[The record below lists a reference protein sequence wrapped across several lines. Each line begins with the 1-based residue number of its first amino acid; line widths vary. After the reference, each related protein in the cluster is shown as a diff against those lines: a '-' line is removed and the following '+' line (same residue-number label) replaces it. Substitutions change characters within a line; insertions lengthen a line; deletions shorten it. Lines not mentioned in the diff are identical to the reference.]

1 MKAFRMH
8 GLGHAVLE
16 DIPIPRPGPG
26 ELLVAPIISGV
37 CATDTHLLHDGVN
50 VRSLP
55 VTMGHESVG
64 EVLTVGDP
72 PSEGGPYG
80 AAPSV
85 GALVTV
91 DPILPCGRCSVC
103 HRGQPNLCPDMIHLG
118 LSRDGVYAERFVV
131 PSSRAFPLSLD
142 FDPSLAIFVEPL
154 ACAVHA
160 VELAALRTSDHVAV
174 VGAGPYGLLI
184 TAAARAAGASRLV
197 VFDPDPRRRELALTM
212 GAREAATDLAAA
224 RETFDVVFEAAG
236 AGISVQTALDLAA
249 PGATVVVGG
258 VCGQASVT
266 ISTNTI
272 VLKGLRVVG
281 AVSHAWRFAASQ
293 ELLASGRVD
302 PAPIASHILSLD
314 QANEALELSRTA
326 ASCKVLLQH

>member
-8 GLGHAVLE
+8 GVGHAMLE
-16 DIPIPRPGPG
+16 DAPIPRPGPG

-37 CATDTHLLHDGVN
+37 CATDTHLLYDGVN
-50 VRSLP
+50 VGSLP

-64 EVLTVGDP
+64 EVVAIGDP

-80 AAPSV
+80 EAPPV
-85 GALVTV
+85 GALVAV
-91 DPILPCGRCSVC
+91 DPILPCGRCAVC
-103 HRGQPNLCPDMIHLG
+103 HRGQPNLCPDMVHLG

-131 PSSRAFPLSLD
+131 PSSRAFPLALD
-142 FDPSLAIFVEPL
+142 LDPSLAIFVEPL

-160 VELAALRTSDHVAV
+160 IELAALRTSDHVAV

-197 VFDPDPRRRELALTM
+197 VFDPDPWRRELALTM
-212 GAREAATDLAAA
+212 GARDATADPAGV

-258 VCGQASVT
+258 VCGQSRVL
-266 ISTNTI
+266 ISTNAI
-272 VLKGLRVVG
+272 VLKGIRVVG
-281 AVSHAWRFAASQ
+281 AVSHAWRFGASQ

-302 PAPIASHILSLD
+302 PAPIASHILSLG
-314 QANEALELSRTA
+314 QAAEALELSRTA
-326 ASCKVLLQH
+326 ASCKVLLEH

>member
-8 GLGHAVLE
+8 GIGHAMLE
-16 DIPIPRPGPG
+16 DAPVPRPGPG

-37 CATDTHLLHDGVN
+37 CATDIHLLYDGVN

-64 EVLTVGDP
+64 EVVAVGDP
-72 PSEGGPYG
+72 PSDGGPYG
-80 AAPSV
+80 AVPPV
-85 GALVTV
+85 GSRVTV
-91 DPILPCGRCSVC
+91 DPILPCGRCAVC
-103 HRGQPNLCPDMIHLG
+103 HRGQPNLCPNMTHLG

-131 PSSRAFPLSLD
+131 PSSRAFPLALD
-142 FDPSLAIFVEPL
+142 LDPSLAIFVEPL

-160 VELAALRTSDHVAV
+160 VELATLRTSDQVAV

-212 GAREAATDLAAA
+212 GARDATADPAPAGL
-224 RETFDVVFEAAG
+224 TFDVVLEAAG
-236 AGISVQTALDLAA
+236 AGVSVQTALDLAA

-258 VCGQASVT
+258 VCGQASVP

-302 PAPIASHILSLD
+302 PSPLASHMLSLD
-314 QANEALELSRTA
+314 QADDALELSRTA
-326 ASCKVLLQH
+326 ASCKVLIQH

>member
-1 MKAFRMH
+1 M
-8 GLGHAVLE
+8 
-16 DIPIPRPGPG
+16 
-26 ELLVAPIISGV
+26 
-37 CATDTHLLHDGVN
+37 T
-50 VRSLP
+50 
-55 VTMGHESVG
+55 
-64 EVLTVGDP
+64 
-72 PSEGGPYG
+72 
-80 AAPSV
+80 
-85 GALVTV
+85 
-91 DPILPCGRCSVC
+91 
-103 HRGQPNLCPDMIHLG
+103 HLG

-142 FDPSLAIFVEPL
+142 PSLAIFVEPL

-160 VELAALRTSDHVAV
+160 VELAALRTSEHVAV

-212 GAREAATDLAAA
+212 GARDAAVDPAAA

-258 VCGQASVT
+258 VCGRASVPIT
-266 ISTNTI
+266 TNTI

-281 AVSHAWRFAASQ
+281 AVSHPWRFAASQ
-293 ELLASGRVD
+293 ELLTSGRVD
-302 PAPIASHILSLD
+302 PAPIASHILSLG